1 MTLPAGEYWVGDLCY
16 VLGDRWDEFCDTTI
30 SGQECL
36 SGEFTLPDGTRFA
49 SYGTAW
55 GDGLYY
61 DDLHNSYGVD
71 AGLIGCV
78 LVSDIAESQRKNLKD
93 GHVHVFD
100 EPFLTGYLDPHEDNP
115 GEIFFGTLVIDTNP
129 DYIEDE
135 YENED
140 YDLEEDE
147 DL

>member
-1 MTLPAGEYWVGDLCY
+1 MEIDMTLPAGEYYIGDLCY
-16 VLGDRWDEFCDTTI
+16 VLGDRWGEVCNLI
-30 SGQECL
+30 INGQECVD
-36 SGEFTLPDGTRFA
+36 GEFTLPDGTRFA

-55 GDGLYY
+55 GDGLYE

-100 EPFLTGYLDPHEDNP
+100 RPFLTGYLDPHEARP
-115 GEIFFGTLVIDTNP
+115 GKIFFGFRVIDTDP
-129 DYIEDE
+129 DYVEDSYDIE
-135 YENED
+135 
-140 YDLEEDE
+140 EED
-147 DL
+147 L